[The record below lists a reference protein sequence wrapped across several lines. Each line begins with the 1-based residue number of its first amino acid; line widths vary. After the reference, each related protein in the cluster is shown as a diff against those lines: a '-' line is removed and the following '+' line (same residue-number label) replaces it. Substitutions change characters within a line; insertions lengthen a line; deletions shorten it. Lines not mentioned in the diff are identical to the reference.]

1 MTEGAHS
8 AESSSIHPIT
18 VLPQAW
24 KEGGECG
31 KKERGGGMGDGD
43 TEGQDVSTRMS
54 LELCLLFEKPF
65 RNHTTKELIS
75 STTLLLNS

>member
-1 MTEGAHS
+1 MTDGVHS

-18 VLPQAW
+18 ALPRAG

-43 TEGQDVSTRMS
+43 TEGRDVATRMS
-54 LELCLLFEKPF
+54 LELCVLFEKPF
-65 RNHTTKELIS
+65 RNDTTKELS
-75 STTLLLNS
+75 QFTTRNI

>member
-1 MTEGAHS
+1 MTDGVHS

-18 VLPQAW
+18 ALPRAG

-43 TEGQDVSTRMS
+43 TEGQDVVTRMNS
-54 LELCLLFEKPF
+54 ELCVFFEKPL
-65 RNHTTKELIS
+65 RSDTTKELSS
-75 STTLLLNS
+75 STNRNI